1 MVGAA
6 YVKPEIGLKAA
17 ITYRSEIEHDANYA
31 ESMPFINGL
40 PPALGLNATQT
51 QENELTTPKSIN
63 IDFQTGLN
71 PTTLLTAK
79 ARWVPWSGFKIT
91 PPLLGQNGIA

>member
-31 ESMPFINGL
+31 ESMPFINGVNTQL
-40 PPALGLNATQT
+40 LPALQLDAT
-51 QENELTTPKSIN
+51 
-63 IDFQTGLN
+63 
-71 PTTLLTAK
+71 
-79 ARWVPWSGFKIT
+79 
-91 PPLLGQNGIA
+91 

>member
-31 ESMPFINGL
+31 ESMPFINAL
-40 PPALGLNATQT
+40 PPALGLKATQT
-51 QENELTTPKSIN
+51 RESELTTPQSIN

-71 PTTLLTAK
+71 KTHY
-79 ARWVPWSGFKIT
+79 
-91 PPLLGQNGIA
+91 